1 MLMSNFY
8 RVTHGLTYIENG
20 GGNLFDDTELQIL
33 LKEQVITVG
42 GVSEPTLQKMQKGDY
57 FYLLH
62 GNIADSNPLHGIQLI
77 GRITDDY
84 ASPYNGQAITPQ
96 GWPQRHYEV
105 IAKALMTQTSKID
118 RSGIGGGQQ
127 TISQVKDFNK
137 LNEEILHKYFNL
149 HWDGTDL
156 LPFTKNND
164 IEEPEIAE
172 SITIHL
178 PKIHLNTILYGP
190 PGTGKTYLTAAYAV
204 YICVPQFMA
213 NLGVTSEK
221 DLLTRNFSSYEYKQ
235 IFSYYKDFLND
246 GKIAFT
252 TFHQSYGYEEF
263 LEGIKPKMN
272 SNNIEYEIAAGV
284 FKNFCD
290 AAKNRAENFVFIIDE
305 INRGNISKIF
315 GELITLI
322 EENKR
327 LGNDEE
333 TTAQLPYSKENFG
346 VPNNVYIL
354 GTMNTADR
362 SIAIM
367 DTALRRRFHFVEM
380 MPRPE
385 ILFSDVE
392 GVNLVELLETI
403 NRRIEYLYDREHTI
417 GHAYFCGVENISQL
431 ADVFKNK
438 IIPLLQEYFFEDYE
452 KIRLVLGDNGF
463 IIREKLN
470 GIFKGDTLD
479 FDFSEERYTYKISDK
494 AFDYADNYKKIYE

>member
-1 MLMSNFY
+1 MSNFY

-20 GGNLFDDTELQIL
+20 GGNLFSDTDLKIL
-33 LKEQVITVG
+33 LEEEIITVAG
-42 GVSEPTLQKMQKGDY
+42 NSVTTLQRMQKGDY

-62 GNIADSNPLHGIQLI
+62 GNLADGNPLHGIQLI

-84 ASPYNGQAITPQ
+84 FSTYNGQVITCK
-96 GWPQRHYEV
+96 GWPQRHYEF
-105 IAKALMTQTSKID
+105 IAKTLMTQTYKID
-118 RSGIGGGQQ
+118 RVGIGGGQR
-127 TISQVKDFNK
+127 TIAQVYDFDK
-137 LNEEILHKYFNL
+137 LNREILHKYFNS
-149 HWDGTDL
+149 HWDGTNCSPL
-156 LPFTKNND
+156 IRND
-164 IEEPEIAE
+164 DVDEP
-172 SITIHL
+172 ITVDEPPTISL

-204 YICVPQFMA
+204 YICLPKVMED
-213 NLGVTSEK
+213 LGVTSEK
-221 DLLTRNFSSYEYKQ
+221 DLLTRSFSSDEYEK
-235 IFSYYKDFLND
+235 IFSYYKALLND
-246 GKIAFT
+246 EKIAFT

-263 LEGIKPKMN
+263 IEGIKPKMN
-272 SNNIEYEIAAGV
+272 SANIEYEIAAGV
-284 FKNFCD
+284 FKNFCYK
-290 AAKNRAENFVFIIDE
+290 AKDSAENFVFIIDE

-327 LGNDEE
+327 LNNDEE

-385 ILFSDVE
+385 ILSSDIE
-392 GVNLVELLETI
+392 GVNLVEMLGTI
-403 NRRIEYLYDREHTI
+403 NQRIEYLYDREHTI
-417 GHAYFCGVENISQL
+417 GHAYFCGVEKVPQL

-463 IIREKLN
+463 IIREKLK
-470 GIFKGDTLD
+470 GIFKGDTSD

-494 AFDYADNYKKIYE
+494 SFDSADNYKKIYE